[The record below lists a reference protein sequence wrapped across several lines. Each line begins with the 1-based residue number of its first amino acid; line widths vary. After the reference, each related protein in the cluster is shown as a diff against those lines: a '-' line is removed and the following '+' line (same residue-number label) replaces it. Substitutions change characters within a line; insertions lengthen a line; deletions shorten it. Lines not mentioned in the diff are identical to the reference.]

1 MSGELKS
8 GQEILD
14 EFFSQIINIDGVD
27 KDVAEAILKL
37 YKDKDNKLT
46 NTNLSNE
53 LSTIREK
60 QQNEN

>member
-1 MSGELKS
+1 MSSEIKS

-27 KDVAEAILKL
+27 KEVAEVILKL
-37 YKDKDNKLT
+37 YKDGKLT

-53 LSTIREK
+53 LNNIREK
-60 QQNEN
+60 K

>member
-14 EFFSQIINIDGVD
+14 DFFSQITNIDGVD
-27 KDVAEAILKL
+27 KDVAEAVLKL
-37 YKDKDNKLT
+37 YKDNKLT

-53 LSTIREK
+53 LSRIRDRK
-60 QQNEN
+60 